1 MLLEK
6 HFIIQKELNK
16 QDRDQNSD
24 LYLYDLNQPIVKN
37 QEELQL
43 ILDNKSILRINNIM
57 KNIES
62 YKR

>member
-16 QDRDQNSD
+16 QDRDQDSD

-43 ILDNKSILRINNIM
+43 ILDNKNILRINNIM

>member
-16 QDRDQNSD
+16 QDRDQDSD

-37 QEELQL
+37 QEELQV
-43 ILDNKSILRINNIM
+43 ILRINNIM

>member
-16 QDRDQNSD
+16 QDRDQDSD